1 MPLTFNSRDEHNQ
14 RINNALQRLMALTLV
29 PGGWDD
35 DAVNEQLKPFLLK
48 IDELA
53 ALPTAAFVSFI
64 ARYKVDPD
72 NLELLADAL
81 VNLSQK
87 AGYEVLAG
95 HAVGVY
101 EHIQQS
107 GDVFSLTVA
116 GKLKALRS

>member
-1 MPLTFNSRDEHNQ
+1 
-14 RINNALQRLMALTLV
+14 MALTLV